1 MIVVKLTYEM
11 DPELWGED
19 LDGLT
24 DEEVLELAAED
35 WLEVI
40 KGADASVE
48 RVPSGG
54 IREGH
59 GH

>member
-35 WLEVI
+35 WLAVI
-40 KGADASVE
+40 KGSDASVE
-48 RVPSGG
+48 RVSNS